1 MSIARTFSLALV
13 GLSLAVSL
21 AYAQSPAE
29 LKKMSNDA
37 KAAIRAYEN
46 TGDPAV
52 KKEKVILAR
61 DLVEKIKKADPAY
74 SELRILEMK
83 LQPKLK
89 EQGLDEKAGKQT
101 GAVPAVNNAEKERA
115 LSDWK
120 TIVEAAEALKKKS
133 AKYFT
138 GQTAIS
144 YDESMTDDV
153 IKTAG
158 DILKNDKPKLAA
170 LMKEMVKK
178 YGEGDEMDKKI
189 VALTPKDPSKGMY
202 DEANKRPD
210 EMPARAF
217 QIVNDIVSKVENNM
231 KAEAKQILSQ
241 TMMNLT
247 NMSFY
252 QDDKRKQVFDK
263 AEAELRRALKF
274 NPQDEEVQQALAS
287 LKQQRAKSDA
297 DVQKALESA
306 RFPAAAA
313 FSGPGNVDALKEEIR
328 KYYIKVYPKEEP
340 LAITISGNWFATK
353 HDILMRPIQW
363 GLPVHVA
370 ARQNEKD
377 VCRVFKMTVLTEI
390 RGDVPKAPPFGDH
403 WTGDS
408 YRMLIKN
415 LKR

>member
-1 MSIARTFSLALV
+1 MSIARTFSLVLI
-13 GLSLAVSL
+13 GLFLSVSL
-21 AYAQSPAE
+21 AYTESPAE

-46 TGDPAV
+46 TTDPAV

-61 DLVEKIKKADPAY
+61 DLIEKIKKADPAY
-74 SELRILEMK
+74 SELRILQMK
-83 LQPKLK
+83 LAPKVK
-89 EQGLDEKAGKQT
+89 EQGLDEKAGKHASA
-101 GAVPAVNNAEKERA
+101 GPASNNPEKERA

-120 TIVEAAEALKKKS
+120 TIVEAAEALKQKS

-138 GQTAIS
+138 GPTAIS

-153 IKTAG
+153 IKTAS
-158 DILKNDKPKLAA
+158 DILKNEKPKLAA
-170 LMKEMVKK
+170 LMKEMVQK
-178 YGEGDEMDKKI
+178 YGEGDAMDKKI

-217 QIVNDIVSKVENNM
+217 QIVNDIISKVENNM

-263 AEAELRRALKF
+263 AETELKRALKF
-274 NPQDEEVQQALAS
+274 NPEDEEVKQALVS
-287 LKQQRAKSDA
+287 LKQQKTKSDA
-297 DVQKALESA
+297 DTQKALESA
-306 RFPAAAA
+306 RFPSPGA
-313 FSGPGNVDALKEEIR
+313 FSGPGNINALKEEIR
-328 KYYIKVYPKEEP
+328 KYYVNAYPKEKP

-353 HDILMRPIQW
+353 HDLLMRPIQW
-363 GLPVHVA
+363 GLPVYVA
-370 ARQNEKD
+370 AQQNEKD
-377 VCRVFKMTVLTEI
+377 VCRVFKMTVLTVI
-390 RGDVPKAPPFGDH
+390 RGGVPQAAPLGDH

-415 LKR
+415 LKQ